1 MTDAYVIE
9 IDEDAVGLVV
19 RESRGSSRD
28 QGYRFYASLK
38 GFQSLEGKIFSNPES
53 ARRSAKAVS
62 KQRLR
67 HSSVPN
73 DRSSDVDDQRYPAH
87 FAEIKSIDLP
97 AAC

>member
-19 RESRGSSRD
+19 RESRGAHRG

-38 GFQSLEGKIFSNPES
+38 GFQSLEGRIFSNPES
-53 ARRSAKAVS
+53 ARRSAQVVS
-62 KQRLR
+62 RRRRQ
-67 HSSVPN
+67 ST
-73 DRSSDVDDQRYPAH
+73 PALIDPGADIAGQH
-87 FAEIKSIDLP
+87 NPTQTAHIRTIDLP